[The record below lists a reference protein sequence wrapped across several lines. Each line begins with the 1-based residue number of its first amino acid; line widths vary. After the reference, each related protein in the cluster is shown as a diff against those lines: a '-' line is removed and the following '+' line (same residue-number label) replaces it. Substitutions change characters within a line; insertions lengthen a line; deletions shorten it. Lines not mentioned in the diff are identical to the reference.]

1 MNEKINWYTFTLAL
15 VFAFVFAFVFSHGG
29 SVAVVF
35 ALSVFTLYCFLLR
48 VPKIESYTVNT
59 RTFPI
64 SFPPRKV
71 SVIPFTPIR
80 KFKK

>member
-35 ALSVFTLYCFLLR
+35 ALSVFTLYCFFLR
-48 VPKIESYTVNT
+48 VPKIE
-59 RTFPI
+59 
-64 SFPPRKV
+64 FPPRKV